1 MTGPLFRWVAEAPL
15 QLGELLLRH
24 GLARALDEGRVF
36 VDGRRASEVQALPSG
51 ATVEVFAPRPSSAIE
66 ILLEADGVFAIDKPA
81 ALPTEPDKSGADCVL
96 RQLAERTKSSPAHL
110 FAVSRLDVGVSGVL
124 LVAVSAE
131 AQKRLLQER
140 ARGTLRRHYIGLG
153 SGVPEPA
160 QGEWRDALRRGGAG
174 KRVVDD
180 REGQPAHSRYRVVAS
195 ASPVARD
202 RRPTSL
208 LSLSPVT
215 GRTHQ
220 LRVHASTHG
229 APLLGDRRYSGPAR
243 LTLPNG
249 SVQSLSRVMLH
260 AVWVEWG
267 SKAERRR
274 VASEPAAELVETWL
288 ALGGE
293 ASALQRALD

>member
-1 MTGPLFRWVAEAPL
+1 MTGPLFRWVVEAPL
-15 QLGELLLRH
+15 QLGELLSRH

-36 VDGRRASEVQALPSG
+36 VDGRRVVEPQALRIG
-51 ATVEVFAPRPSSAIE
+51 ATVQVFAPRPSAVIE

-81 ALPTEPDKSGADCVL
+81 ELPTEPDKSGSDCVIH
-96 RQLAERTKSSPAHL
+96 QLAERSKIYPADL

-124 LVAVSAE
+124 LVAAHPA

-140 ARGTLRRHYIGLG
+140 TRGTLRRHYIALG
-153 SGVPEPA
+153 CGVPEPA
-160 QGEWRDALRRGGAG
+160 EGQWRDALRRGGAG

-180 REGQPAHSRYRVVAS
+180 RDGQPAHSRYRVVAS
-195 ASPVARD
+195 ASPVGRD
-202 RRPTSL
+202 RPPTSL
-208 LSLSPVT
+208 LSLSPIT

-229 APLLGDRRYSGPAR
+229 AALLGDRRYSGPSR
-243 LTLPNG
+243 LTIPDG
-249 SVQSLSRVMLH
+249 SVQPLSRVMLH

-274 VASEPAAELVETWL
+274 VASEPAAELVDTWL

-293 ASALQRALD
+293 AAALQRALD

>member
-15 QLGELLLRH
+15 DLGELLSRH
-24 GLARALDEGRVF
+24 GFSHALDEGRVF
-36 VDGRRASEVQALPSG
+36 VDGRRVAEPHALCVG
-51 ATVEVFAPRPSSAIE
+51 ATVEVFAPRPSAEIE

-81 ALPTEPDKSGADCVL
+81 ALPTEPDKTGSDCVL
-96 RQLAERTKSSPAHL
+96 HQLAERSKIYPADL

-124 LVAVSAE
+124 LVAANAL
-131 AQKRLLQER
+131 AQRRLLQER
-140 ARGTLRRHYIGLG
+140 TRGTLRRHYIALAC
-153 SGVPEPA
+153 GVPDPA
-160 QGEWRDALRRGGAG
+160 EGNWREALRRGGAG

-180 REGQPAHSRYRVVAS
+180 RDGHPAHSRYRVVAS

-202 RRPTSL
+202 RPPTSL

-220 LRVHASTHG
+220 LRVHASAHG
-229 APLLGDRRYSGPAR
+229 APLLGDRRYSGPSR
-243 LTLPNG
+243 LTMPDG
-249 SVQSLSRVMLH
+249 SVQPLMQVLLH

-274 VASEPAAELVETWL
+274 VASEPAAELVDTWL
-288 ALGGE
+288 ALGGDPT
-293 ASALQRALD
+293 AIQRALD